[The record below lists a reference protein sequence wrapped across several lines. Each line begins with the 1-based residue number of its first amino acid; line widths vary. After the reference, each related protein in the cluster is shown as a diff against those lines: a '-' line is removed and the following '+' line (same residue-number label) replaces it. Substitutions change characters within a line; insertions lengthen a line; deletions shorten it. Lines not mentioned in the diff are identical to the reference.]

1 MMNED
6 ILDRIQQSVELIAA
20 RHFEV
25 AKSVLSEIL
34 KEDRKN
40 FDAYLHLGNACVN
53 LGQIEE
59 GIAAFKKAQLLK
71 PDSDEIVYSLGCAYF
86 LLENYSEAVKY
97 FNQCEERGFVSVEL
111 YGLMEIAFLDARD
124 YVQAIRYANK
134 AIQLEPLNPQPYL
147 DKAQLYL
154 LDGKP
159 NEAVSC
165 LREVEELLPD
175 AGEPYVVEFNIF
187 MQTEDYDQALAVMEK
202 ALTRFPQDANMMV
215 LKAKA
220 FNSLSCY
227 AEALDLLTIAD
238 ELIKDNPELVRESA
252 MQRSIAQL
260 GLKDIDASI
269 EALRKVMKENPSDA
283 EVLFLLINECF
294 SAERYEEALESC
306 DQLLA
311 LKDIQTRFKAAG
323 IFWRASSLKKLGRDE
338 EASKVFREATVALRQ
353 INIGEPG
360 LIEVYIY
367 RALSHK
373 ELGEFDQALK
383 LADHVINLTPDN
395 EAGYAFKSDIYKAQG
410 DEVQAQKLRE
420 KALTL
425 NPSFKF

>member
-1 MMNED
+1 MNED
-6 ILDRIQQSVELIAA
+6 ILDRIQQGVELMAA
-20 RHFEV
+20 QRFEA
-25 AKSVLSEIL
+25 AKSVFSEVL
-34 KEDRKN
+34 EKDRKN

-53 LGQIEE
+53 LGQTEE

-71 PDSDEIVYSLGCAYF
+71 PDSDEIVYSLGCAHF
-86 LLENYSEAVKY
+86 ILEKYSEAVKY

-165 LREVEELLPD
+165 LREVEGLLPD

-187 MQTEDYDQALAVMEK
+187 MQTEEYDQALAVMEK
-202 ALTRFPQDANMMV
+202 ALARFPQDSNMMV

-220 FNSLSCY
+220 LNSLGRY
-227 AEALDLLTIAD
+227 AEASALLTRAD
-238 ELIKDNPELVRESA
+238 ELIKESPELARESA
-252 MQRSIAQL
+252 MQQSIAQL
-260 GLKDIDASI
+260 GLKDVDASI
-269 EALRKVMKENPSDA
+269 EVLRKVTKENPSDA
-283 EVLFLLINECF
+283 EALFLLTNECF
-294 SAERYEEALESC
+294 SAERYEDTLESC

-311 LKDIQTRFKAAG
+311 LEDIEARFRASG

-338 EASKVFREATVALRQ
+338 EASKAFREATVALRQ

-373 ELGEFDQALK
+373 ELGEFERALK
-383 LADHVINLTPDN
+383 LVDHVINFAPDD
-395 EAGYAFKSDIYKAQG
+395 AVGYAFKSDIYKAQG
-410 DEVQAQKLRE
+410 DEAQAQKLRE
-420 KALTL
+420 KVLTL
-425 NPSFKF
+425 NPSFEF